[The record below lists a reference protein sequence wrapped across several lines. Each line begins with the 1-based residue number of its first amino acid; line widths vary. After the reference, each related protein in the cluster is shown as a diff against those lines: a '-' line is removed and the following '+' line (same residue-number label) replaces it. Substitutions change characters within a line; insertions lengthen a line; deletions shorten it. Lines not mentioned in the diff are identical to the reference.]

1 MFRLVHFVTLAPT
14 THVSG
19 EFARKLGHLKLS
31 RWSRSKLFAVD
42 GHKVTPQHQFNN
54 VEISHDKLNFTAIY
68 DIGIIREQSCDLLI
82 GMDLMNQVGLVIVTP
97 LSTFMLVSDLEKLF
111 RQIGRNILEVENFN
125 WSNSQNE
132 INCNEMESRRANLI
146 NLQRMNA
153 ETFDKEAEQWTF
165 QPAENIKS
173 VIQDVKSV
181 NDIHN
186 DNNLES
192 VSKAILKTRCYSES
206 SEYFKPKETKLIK
219 VRIETP
225 VLDPSSLNLD
235 EKYEKNGW
243 QLIDAVLPLNTKYFW
258 VYVKNKLSF
267 PRTLTSNFSFAYI
280 EEVDE
285 SLCIDIDQRFA
296 SESMSEPQ
304 MNQES
309 KASET
314 SADKLTILQIRDFD
328 EDIWNG
334 INSYPQAAERLLGH
348 EEQHLSAND
357 TYFDEHINDKYLKN
371 FDISSDLSPR
381 HRYLMQRY
389 LEGNEDIYAF
399 KGDQLGKINCWK
411 HRIPTGDNGP
421 IKQNPYLFSEIQKK
435 EVEKQVNEMLRL
447 GIIVPAVTG
456 LASPITLAPK
466 RDGTWRFCID
476 YRRLND
482 ITRNDSFPVPRLDE
496 ALSVIRGCDR
506 FSVQDAQSCFW
517 QKRLHPDDQE
527 KTTFVCHLGTLMF
540 RVMPFGLTGAPA
552 SWMRAMTRIFKDL
565 ERRVGFIYMNDLIC
579 FSKGVEEHIRRL
591 LILAER
597 CRIHGLKMRADK
609 CTFVYPSVAYLG
621 HRISDEGITP
631 DLERHIDI
639 LEKPKP
645 NTVKELQS
653 FLGFANFFRN
663 FIVKFAEKAYPLSKL
678 LRKEEVWRWSEEQ
691 EKA

>member
-1 MFRLVHFVTLAPT
+1 
-14 THVSG
+14 
-19 EFARKLGHLKLS
+19 
-31 RWSRSKLFAVD
+31 
-42 GHKVTPQHQFNN
+42 
-54 VEISHDKLNFTAIY
+54 
-68 DIGIIREQSCDLLI
+68 
-82 GMDLMNQVGLVIVTP
+82 
-97 LSTFMLVSDLEKLF
+97 
-111 RQIGRNILEVENFN
+111 
-125 WSNSQNE
+125 
-132 INCNEMESRRANLI
+132 
-146 NLQRMNA
+146 MNA
-153 ETFDKEAEQWTF
+153 ETFDREAKQWTF
-165 QPAENIKS
+165 QPANDIKS
-173 VIQDVKSV
+173 VVQDVKSV
-181 NDIHN
+181 NDIHT
-186 DNNLES
+186 DNNP
-192 VSKAILKTRCYSES
+192 VSEEILKTRCYTEI
-206 SEYFKPKETKLIK
+206 SEYFKPNEIKLIE

-225 VLDPSSLNLD
+225 VMDLTSLNLN
-235 EKYEKNGW
+235 EKYEKSGW

-267 PRTLTSNFSFAYI
+267 PRTLTSNSSFAYI

-296 SESMSEPQ
+296 SEPMSEPQ

-314 SADKLTILQIRDFD
+314 SPNKLTILQIRDFD
-328 EDIWNG
+328 EEIWKE
-334 INSYPQAAERLLGH
+334 INSYPQAAERLLRH

-357 TYFDEHINDKYLKN
+357 TYLDEHINDEYLKN

-389 LEGNEDIYAF
+389 FEENEDIYAF

-421 IKQNPYLFSEIQKK
+421 IKQNPYRFSEIQKK

-447 GIIVPAVTG
+447 GVIVPAVTG
-456 LASPITLAPK
+456 WASPITLAPE

-482 ITRNDSFPVPRLDE
+482 ITRKDSFPVPRLDE
-496 ALSVIRGCDR
+496 ALSVMRGCDK

-517 QKRLHPDDQE
+517 QIPLHPDDQE
-527 KTTFVCHLGTLMF
+527 KTTFVCHLGTFMF

-552 SWMRAMTRIFKDL
+552 SCMRAMTRIFKDL
-565 ERRVGFIYMNDLIC
+565 ERRVGFIYMDDLIC

-597 CRIHGLKMRADK
+597 CRTHGLKMRADK

-621 HRISDEGITP
+621 HRISGEGITP
-631 DLERHIDI
+631 DLERHKDI

-645 NTVKELQS
+645 TTVKELQS

-663 FIVKFAEKAYPLSKL
+663 FIVNFAEKAYPLTKL
-678 LRKEEVWRWSEEQ
+678 LRKKKVWRWIEEQ
-691 EKA
+691 EKAYNQLIHDLTNPPVLLFRIELINLTLFRKYI